1 MLQSVTNKGMASYQ
15 LLGDI
20 VNSRAVDDRSR
31 LHRDVVGALGAVNA
45 QVSGIDGLDVTVG
58 DEFQG
63 RYRTLGAALDAA
75 LRIRLHLLPRVDV
88 RIGIGYGAV
97 ENLDDTGRLQ
107 DGPGWWAAREAIEGV
122 ESSARRAGLRSLRTA
137 YRGAAEPATE
147 ASVNAALVCQDQ
159 VIGSMPERPVRIL
172 HRLLLGDTQA
182 AIAAD
187 EGVSPSAVS
196 QQVRAHGIG
205 AILHAHDLLKG
216 MS

>member
-1 MLQSVTNKGMASYQ
+1 MIQSMTNKGMASYQ

-97 ENLDDTGRLQ
+97 ENLEDTGRLQ
-107 DGPGWWAAREAIEGV
+107 DGPGWWAREAIEGV
-122 ESSARRAGLRSLRTA
+122 ESSAASRPAKFRTA
-137 YRGAAEPATE
+137 YRGGGAGDRGKR
-147 ASVNAALVCQDQ
+147 QR
-159 VIGSMPERPVRIL
+159 RPGL
-172 HRLLLGDTQA
+172 SGPGDWIDAGTT
-182 AIAAD
+182 
-187 EGVSPSAVS
+187 
-196 QQVRAHGIG
+196 RAHP
-205 AILHAHDLLKG
+205 ASPAPR
-216 MS
+216 

>member
-45 QVSGIDGLDVTVG
+45 EVSGIDGLDVTVG

-97 ENLDDTGRLQ
+97 ENLEDTGRLQ

-137 YRGAAEPATE
+137 YRGGRAGDRGKR
-147 ASVNAALVCQDQ
+147 QR
-159 VIGSMPERPVRIL
+159 RPGL
-172 HRLLLGDTQA
+172 SGPGDWIDAGTT
-182 AIAAD
+182 
-187 EGVSPSAVS
+187 
-196 QQVRAHGIG
+196 RAHP
-205 AILHAHDLLKG
+205 ASPAPR
-216 MS
+216 